1 MEGAKAEAVVAVAM
15 MAATTFMV
23 SFEQLVHV
31 AGRWFVEA
39 PGSSDSSYG
48 AEFCSSRSSTACN
61 TSRIYDS
68 GTRIFSYLLLYG

>member
-1 MEGAKAEAVVAVAM
+1 MSPLHTDIFYVRRTPKVAGAKAEAVVAVAM

-39 PGSSDSSYG
+39 PGSSDSS
-48 AEFCSSRSSTACN
+48 
-61 TSRIYDS
+61 
-68 GTRIFSYLLLYG
+68 